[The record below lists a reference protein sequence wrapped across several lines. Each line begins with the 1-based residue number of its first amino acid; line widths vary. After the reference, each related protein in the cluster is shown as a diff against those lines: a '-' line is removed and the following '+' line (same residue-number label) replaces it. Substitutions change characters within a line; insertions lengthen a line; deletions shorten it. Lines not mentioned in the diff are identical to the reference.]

1 MAKGAVGK
9 QNVIQK
15 IAETFGKD
23 FIGEHDKKIYVWTQ
37 ENGERIQIAIS
48 LTCPKV
54 MIDAMDAEMPEA
66 PTGDFDW
73 SMDTPAA
80 PKAAPVEISQEE
92 KDTVAN
98 LMAKLGL

>member
-1 MAKGAVGK
+1 MPKGAIGK
-9 QNVIQK
+9 QNGIQK
-15 IAETFGKD
+15 IAESFGKD

-66 PTGDFDW
+66 PAGDFDW

>member
-1 MAKGAVGK
+1 MAKGAIGK
-9 QNVIQK
+9 QNVVQK
-15 IAETFGKD
+15 IAEAFGKD

-66 PTGDFDW
+66 SAGDFDW

>member
-1 MAKGAVGK
+1 MAKGAIGK

-15 IAETFGKD
+15 IAEAFGKD

-54 MIDAMDAEMPEA
+54 MIDAMDAEMLEA
-66 PTGDFDW
+66 PAGDFDW

>member
-1 MAKGAVGK
+1 MAKGAIGK
-9 QNVIQK
+9 QNVLQK
-15 IAETFGKD
+15 IAEAFGKD

-54 MIDAMDAEMPEA
+54 MIDAMAAEMPEPPA
-66 PTGDFDW
+66 GDFDW

-80 PKAAPVEISQEE
+80 PKTAPVEISQEE

>member
-1 MAKGAVGK
+1 MAKGAIGK

-15 IAETFGKD
+15 IVEAFGKD

-66 PTGDFDW
+66 PAGDFDW
-73 SMDTPAA
+73 SMDTTAA

>member
-15 IAETFGKD
+15 IAEAFGKD

-54 MIDAMDAEMPEA
+54 MIDVMDAEMPEA
-66 PTGDFDW
+66 PAGDFDW

>member
-1 MAKGAVGK
+1 MAKGAIGK

-15 IAETFGKD
+15 IAEAFGKD

-54 MIDAMDAEMPEA
+54 MIDAEMPEA
-66 PTGDFDW
+66 PAGDFDW

>member
-1 MAKGAVGK
+1 
-9 QNVIQK
+9 
-15 IAETFGKD
+15 
-23 FIGEHDKKIYVWTQ
+23 
-37 ENGERIQIAIS
+37 
-48 LTCPKV
+48 

-66 PTGDFDW
+66 PAGDFDW